1 MEISTFMINLE
12 ILISCG
18 QGKYNK
24 VMYNSME
31 PVLFLINRN
40 KKYRKSKLFSNFSIH
55 NSGYTFCHVLN
66 DHLKFVL
73 QIIAFLLYYMCG
85 I

>member
-12 ILISCG
+12 TRICYV

-24 VMYNSME
+24 VIYNSME
-31 PVLFLINRN
+31 PVLFLIDRKN
-40 KKYRKSKLFSNFSIH
+40 KSKLFSNFSIH
-55 NSGYTFCHVLN
+55 NIGYRFCHVSN
-66 DHLKFVL
+66 DHLKFVI
-73 QIIAFLLYYMCG
+73 QIIAFLLYYMYG

>member
-40 KKYRKSKLFSNFSIH
+40 KKYRKSD
-55 NSGYTFCHVLN
+55 SGYTFCHVLN